1 MKNVSLVVMMYNE
14 VFYLPSFLEGIKDV
28 FRECIFIDGGEEGN
42 STDGSIELVEKEGYK
57 VYPKEFN
64 YDWAG
69 IKNYGLSLVKTK
81 WRLVLDIDEIM
92 SQGMKKFI
100 YEFNDL
106 SPRPDYIS
114 FFRDTYMNGGVIDAA
129 PLDFP
134 IRLFDERV
142 YYQSPSG
149 TVHEQ
154 PIFSPEIS
162 IRKFWG
168 GRLFHKKDS
177 YRQAR
182 NNLIN
187 ELVIRGLRKVP
198 KNRGAFWN
206 DEKKKL
212 QLVELVPEGRQVR
225 YLDEFIEGPY
235 FNI

>member
-1 MKNVSLVVMMYNE
+1 MRNVSLVVMMYNE
-14 VFYLPSFLEGIKDV
+14 SYYLPSFLEGIKDS
-28 FRECIFIDGGEEGN
+28 FKDYIFVDGGEDG
-42 STDGSIELVEKEGYK
+42 SSDDGSIELVEKEGYK

-69 IKNYGLSLVKTK
+69 MKNYGLSLARTE
-81 WRLVLDIDEIM
+81 WRMVLDVDEIM
-92 SQGMKKFI
+92 SQGVKKFI
-100 YEFNDL
+100 SEFNY
-106 SPRPDYIS
+106 SPPNTCYS

-134 IRLFDERV
+134 IRLFDYKV
-142 YYQSPSG
+142 YYRSPSG

-154 PIFSPEIS
+154 PIISPEVNIT
-162 IRKFWG
+162 KFWG
-168 GRLFHKKDS
+168 GRIFHKKDD

-212 QLVELVPEGRQVR
+212 QLVELIPEGRQVR